1 MNYEKL
7 MSLLVAAFLL
17 YALPGCPPMPEVY
30 ISSEYGLRSLEGKYG
45 RWYLLKLD
53 GAKKPN
59 ALAVRFNCGHQL
71 YLFKNKYQIYSLGE
85 VIRVKED
92 SVPEHLSGLIIQE
105 QKDDLDCSKWFSL
118 IDANSGKEVSIPGCF
133 LNIDKIFTENR
144 WCDFIIVDDLNEG
157 IVFTRDKFMRDYF
170 THRKIDRSYI
180 ICERR
185 DYNSI
190 INFVQKEYK
199 WHK

>member
-1 MNYEKL
+1 MNYKKL
-7 MSLLVAAFLL
+7 MSLLVAVFLL
-17 YALPGCPPMPEVY
+17 YVLPGCLPMPEEY
-30 ISSEYGLRSLEGKYG
+30 ISAEQGLRILEGEYG

-53 GAKKPN
+53 GAKGPN
-59 ALAVRFNCGHQL
+59 ALAVRFNLGHQL
-71 YLFKNKYQIYSLGE
+71 YLFKGKYQIYSLGE

-105 QKDDLDCSKWFSL
+105 QKDVLDCSKWFSL
-118 IDANSGKEVSIPGCF
+118 IDANSGKEVNIPGCF
-133 LNIDKIFTENR
+133 LNIDKIFAENA
-144 WCDFIIVDDLNEG
+144 WCNFIIVDDLNEG
-157 IVFTRDKFMRDYF
+157 IVFTREKFMKGYF
-170 THRKIDRSYI
+170 TNQNIGKSNI
-180 ICERR
+180 ICEGR